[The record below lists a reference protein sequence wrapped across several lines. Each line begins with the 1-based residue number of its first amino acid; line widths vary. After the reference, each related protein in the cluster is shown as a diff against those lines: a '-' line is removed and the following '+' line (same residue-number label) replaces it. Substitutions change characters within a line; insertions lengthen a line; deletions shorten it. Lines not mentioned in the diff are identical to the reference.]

1 MYMLCV
7 GRSWFPVVRQAQF
20 GDCGGFVQLAV
31 LNLGFHLLIG
41 VHHSGAK
48 GGFHRQQLDG
58 KLNQK
63 YTCEC

>member
-1 MYMLCV
+1 M
-7 GRSWFPVVRQAQF
+7 
-20 GDCGGFVQLAV
+20 QLAV